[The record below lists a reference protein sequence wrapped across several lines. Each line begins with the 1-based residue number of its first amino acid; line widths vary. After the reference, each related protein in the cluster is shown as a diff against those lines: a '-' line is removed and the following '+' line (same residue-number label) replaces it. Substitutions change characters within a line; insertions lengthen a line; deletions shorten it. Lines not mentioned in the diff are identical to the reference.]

1 MRPEGERPTKSHARL
16 VGALGLTPAVTRRLT
31 RYLDLLAAWSARVNL
46 TGLRTPEARVRV
58 LVESVLPARDLP
70 EPGEL
75 VDVGSGNGSPGLV
88 LAAVREDLAVTLLE
102 PRLKRWVFLR
112 QAVREMGLT
121 ATVLR
126 ERHDTYSGRPVRTLT
141 LRALA
146 LPLGEIR
153 PLVTPNGQIL
163 VFGRAVDEP
172 PDCQARDIVGRD
184 GAPVGRAL
192 RVPRETPTDT
202 EEPEHSR

>member
-1 MRPEGERPTKSHARL
+1 MTPDDQRPADSHASL
-16 VGALGLTPAVTRRLT
+16 ISALGLAPAATDRLT

-58 LVESVLPARDLP
+58 LVESVLPASDLP
-70 EPGEL
+70 DPGAL

-88 LAAVREDLAVTLLE
+88 LAAVREDLQVTLLE
-102 PRLKRWVFLR
+102 PRLKRWAFLR
-112 QAVREMGLT
+112 QAAREMGVT

-126 ERHDTYSGRPVRTLT
+126 ERHDTYSGPPARTLT

-146 LPLGEIR
+146 LPLTALR
-153 PLVTPNGQIL
+153 PLVEPGGQML

-172 PDCQARDIVGRD
+172 PGCNARDIVGRD
-184 GAPVGRAL
+184 GTPVGRAL
-192 RVPRETPTDT
+192 RVPRETSTASAERERP
-202 EEPEHSR
+202 R